1 MPFLRL
7 RAVSLTFT
15 RQSFH
20 LRPPATTPTAYLTAK
35 ATMPIPSAGPIK
47 VLHIINDLSVG
58 GAEMMLYKFLSGA
71 DFSSYHPTVISLGRR
86 SALDARIEELGVRV
100 YHINMRPSKLPTP
113 RQVWQLMSAVQR
125 IRPHVI
131 QCWMYHSCL
140 AAELARMAVR
150 HLPVVWSLHS
160 CNNDLSLEKRMT
172 VTIIRLCRLLSRRA
186 AKIIYVS
193 EESRRQH
200 ERMGYCV
207 KNSVVIPNGFD
218 MTSFAPSTEA
228 RASVRA
234 ELGVSDDQLLI
245 GLVGRF
251 HPMKDHINFLLAAK
265 MLSNEYNAAHFLL
278 VGREVDAR
286 NHVLRRHVAAWGLE
300 GRAHLLGERHD
311 IARLIAASDISSLSS
326 SYGESFPLVVG
337 EAMAC
342 GVPCVVTDVGDSA
355 KIVGPTGLVVP
366 PRNPAA
372 LAQAW
377 RELIHLGSDG
387 RAQLGVAARERI
399 RENFMLASV
408 TAQYETL
415 FKSVLPPAAA

>member
-1 MPFLRL
+1 
-7 RAVSLTFT
+7 
-15 RQSFH
+15 
-20 LRPPATTPTAYLTAK
+20 
-35 ATMPIPSAGPIK
+35 

-71 DFSSYHPTVISLGRR
+71 DFSSYSPTVISLGRR
-86 SALDARIEELGVRV
+86 SKLDARIEALGVPV
-100 YHINMRPSKLPTP
+100 YHIGMRPSKLPTR
-113 RQVWQLMSAVQR
+113 RQLWQLVSAVHR
-125 IRPHVI
+125 IKPQLI
-131 QCWMYHSCL
+131 QGWMYHGCL
-140 AAELARMAVR
+140 AAELSRAVAARQA
-150 HLPVVWSLHS
+150 PVVWSIHS
-160 CNNDLSLEKRMT
+160 CNNDLTLEKRLT
-172 VTIIRLCRLLSRRA
+172 VTFIRLCRRLSARA
-186 AKIIYVS
+186 TKIIYVS

-200 ERMGYCV
+200 EAMGYCAR
-207 KNSVVIPNGFD
+207 NSRVIPNGFD

-234 ELGVSDDQLLI
+234 ELGVSEDHLLI

-251 HPMKDHINFLLAAK
+251 HPMKDHINFLLAAT
-265 MLSNEYNAAHFLL
+265 MLSKEFPASQFLL
-278 VGREVDAR
+278 VGREVDAG

-300 GRAHLLGERHD
+300 GRAHLLGERND
-311 IARLIAASDISSLSS
+311 IPRLIAASDISSLSS

-355 KIVGPTGLVVP
+355 KLVGPTGLVVP

-387 RAQLGVAARERI
+387 RAQLGQAARERI

-408 TAQYETL
+408 IAQYEAL
-415 FKSVLPPAAA
+415 FRSVLPQPPRV